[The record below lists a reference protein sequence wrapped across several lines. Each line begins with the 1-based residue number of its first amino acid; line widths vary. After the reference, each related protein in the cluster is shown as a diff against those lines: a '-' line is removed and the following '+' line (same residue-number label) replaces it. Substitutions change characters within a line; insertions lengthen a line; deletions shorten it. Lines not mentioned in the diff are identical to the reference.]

1 MMTITT
7 YPTLSAS
14 LVPEQSRIDC
24 LPSHF
29 GKYMLIAE
37 NAIFNI
43 MGELCSTYSGGYWN
57 FFELSNGGFFMAPKA
72 DPEHKFNIQCDGNG
86 YDGQMSAEA
95 AGITVTLFAMS
106 RLSFRYQ
113 VDTFVDHFHWL
124 REYADSH
131 PEAAEIFAAID

>member
-72 DPEHKFNIQCDGNG
+72 DPEHKFNIQCAYSIPNG
-86 YDGQMSAEA
+86 H
-95 AGITVTLFAMS
+95 
-106 RLSFRYQ
+106 SFRFD
-113 VDTFVDHFHWL
+113 VDTCSSIVGQAFCG
-124 REYADSH
+124 YG
-131 PEAAEIFAAID
+131 FAV